1 MSTEIKV
8 PTLPES
14 VSDATVAKWHK
25 KAGDSVKRDE
35 NLVDLETDKV
45 VLEVPA
51 PADGTLE
58 SIDAD
63 EGETVTADQVLGT
76 IAEGEAAEE
85 GDGGEAADASSS
97 DEESGESDEDGGE
110 KDQDKKDKEKKDK
123 KEESETD
130 EKKDGEKA
138 AAKKSGDSADEKRER
153 PAEPAEGADKL
164 APSVRRLVTDNNLD
178 PADIEGTG
186 RDGRIT
192 KTDVLRHLSGAGAG
206 EGGGG
211 PRPEE
216 RVKMSRLRQRVAE
229 RMKEAQNTAAI
240 LTSFN
245 EVDLDAVMEIRK
257 RYKDEFQKRHGV
269 KLGFMSF
276 FVKAC
281 CEALDKHPVVNA
293 SVDGD
298 EIVYHGYQDIGIAV
312 STDRGLMVPI
322 LRDAGNL
329 GLADIEAQIAEYAQ
343 QARDGKIQL
352 EDLQGGTFSITNGGV
367 FGSLLSTPL
376 LNPPQSAILG
386 MHAIKERPV
395 AIDGEVVVRPM
406 MYIALSY
413 DHRIIDGKDAVQFLV
428 SVKEALEDPARMLLG
443 L

>member
-1 MSTEIKV
+1 MSTEVKV

-14 VSDATVAKWHK
+14 VSDAIVAKWHK
-25 KAGDSVKRDE
+25 KAGDTVRRDE

-45 VLEVPA
+45 VLEVPS
-51 PADGTLE
+51 PVSGTLQ
-58 SIDAD
+58 SISAE
-63 EGETVTADQVLGT
+63 EGETVTAEQLLGS
-76 IAEGEAAEE
+76 IEEGEVAEE
-85 GDGGEAADASSS
+85 APAAPEAEPA
-97 DEESGESDEDGGE
+97 
-110 KDQDKKDKEKKDK
+110 
-123 KEESETD
+123 KEESASTPAPATAATAET
-130 EKKDGEKA
+130 E
-138 AAKKSGDSADEKRER
+138 
-153 PAEPAEGADKL
+153 KL
-164 APSVRRLVTDNNLD
+164 APSVRKMVTENQID
-178 PADIEGTG
+178 PKSVEGTG
-186 RDGRIT
+186 RAGRIT
-192 KTDVLRHLSGAGAG
+192 KGDVIKHI
-206 EGGGG
+206 GGGG
-211 PRPEE
+211 ARPEE
-216 RVKMSRLRQRVAE
+216 RVKLSRLRQRIAE

-245 EVDLDAVMEIRK
+245 EVDLKAVMDLRA
-257 RYKDEFQKRHGV
+257 RYKDDFQKAHGV

-293 SVDGD
+293 SVEGD
-298 EIVYHGYQDIGIAV
+298 EIIYHGYQDVGIAV

-322 LRDAGNL
+322 LRNAGQM
-329 GLADIEAQIAEYAQ
+329 GLAQIETQIMDYAE
-343 QARDGKIQL
+343 QARAGKIQL

-386 MHAIKERPV
+386 MHTIKERPV
-395 AIDGEVVVRPM
+395 VVNGDVVVRPM

-428 SVKEALEDPARMLLG
+428 AVKESLEDPARMLLG